1 MQSTATSPIDH
12 NLTDVQYNVLNYLA
26 SGLSISEATRA
37 AGVQRNTVTNW
48 RYEVPGFAALFQEA
62 LAERA
67 IIFREQA
74 DALVGKALAAL
85 RAILI
90 DDEASASVRLRAA
103 LAVLKMAPIA
113 QPEESKP
120 QKQTPANRPQVVAK
134 PEKLHNPAQR
144 PAQNTAETD
153 SRKPCPCG
161 SQVRYGLCCS
171 PDSPVHASRFHL
183 QAERKAAQPVH
194 ADKMPENEICGVEK

>member
-1 MQSTATSPIDH
+1 MQATTASPIDH

-26 SGLSISEATRA
+26 SGHSISEATRA

-48 RYEVPGFAALFQEA
+48 RYEVPEFAALFQEA

-67 IIFREQA
+67 LIFREQA
-74 DALVGKALAAL
+74 DALVGKALSAL
-85 RAILI
+85 RTILI
-90 DDEASASVRLRAA
+90 DDEASPSVRLRAA

-120 QKQTPANRPQVVAK
+120 QKQTPANRPQLVTK
-134 PEKLHNPAQR
+134 SEKVHNPAQR
-144 PAQNTAETD
+144 PAQSTVETD

-171 PDSPVHASRFHL
+171 PDSPVHPSRARF
-183 QAERKAAQPVH
+183 QDGSVAKP
-194 ADKMPENEICGVEK
+194 